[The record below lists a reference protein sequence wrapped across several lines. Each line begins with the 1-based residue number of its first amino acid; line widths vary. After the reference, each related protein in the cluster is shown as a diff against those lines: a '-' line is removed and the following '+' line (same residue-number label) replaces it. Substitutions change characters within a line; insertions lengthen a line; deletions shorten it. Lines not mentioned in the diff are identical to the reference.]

1 MRRLQFRT
9 RLLLI
14 LIASSWQSTAAA
26 ANLPTAT
33 EVLRIHQTNR
43 ERLSRLHLQLVY
55 REETTEASCR
65 RAQKQADEKEK
76 FIAVVSQ
83 MTAADAALQYGEKKL
98 QGEEALRLLQV
109 MIPEMKEEV
118 ANLRSRSRPFAI
130 VRPLEWFADGDDY
143 QCRQPLLS
151 TRTEELAAWSF
162 PAAPLTAA
170 TLKTDYRDVSIFSR
184 SAQMRPEARW
194 WHRSAERHGY
204 VMRKHLTDVS
214 LVRLPP
220 FMFAARPRWD
230 MRHPIDAFF
239 SQPADKYRVVREEE
253 LDGRKT
259 VVVETSVP
267 IDPPSTTR
275 LAYRAW
281 LDLQRGAIPL
291 KMYQRQNSGDAAPID
306 QFDLWQPAEIVTTQQ
321 IRELPGGAFYPVKT
335 VSETLQLDPDDPE
348 PTAAEWLEVKAGKR
362 KPPQVVERRNTWDCT
377 LVELKS
383 HFADGFFVVP
393 FPAGQKLFD
402 HDAGKIIG
410 ALDPKPPVQVGAK
423 APPLSI
429 GLWLDGK
436 QRSAEHF
443 KGQVVV
449 LDFWGLWCGA
459 CRSSVPRLKA
469 MQESFRGK
477 PVAFIGIHTAE
488 NDPAALA
495 AQIREFTTKNDWNF
509 LGAIDAGR
517 MTDDSVTSNAF
528 GVRSYPTLIVVGPDG
543 EVVYAEPDLEGPAC
557 DETDPAVLA
566 EFQKKFEAFMKRRFV
581 AVGEAWPPAAGL
593 DDERRM
599 AIYERVETAYIKL
612 QIETALRKA
621 ALEK

>member
-1 MRRLQFRT
+1 MRRLQLWT
-9 RLLLI
+9 RLSFI
-14 LIASSWQSTAAA
+14 FIASSWLSTAAA
-26 ANLPTAT
+26 ANLPTVD

-43 ERLSRLHLQLVY
+43 EQLSRLHLQLLH

-76 FIAVVSQ
+76 FIAAVSQ
-83 MTAADAALQYGEKKL
+83 MTAAEAELQYGEKKL
-98 QGEEALRLLQV
+98 LGEEALNLLKV
-109 MIPEMKEEV
+109 MIPVIQEEV
-118 ANLRSRSRPFAI
+118 ANLRSMNRPLAI
-130 VRPLEWFADGDDY
+130 VRSLEWFADGDDY

-151 TRTEELAAWSF
+151 TPTEELAAWSF

-184 SAQMRPEARW
+184 SPQTKPEARW
-194 WHRSAERHGY
+194 WHRSAERHAY
-204 VMRKHLTDVS
+204 VMRKHLTDVNS
-214 LVRLPP
+214 VRLPP
-220 FMFAARPRWD
+220 FTHAARARWD

-239 SQPADKYRVVREEE
+239 SRPADEYRIVREEV

-267 IDPPSTTR
+267 IDPQSTTR

-306 QFDLWQPAEIVTTQQ
+306 QFDLWQPTEIVTTQQ

-335 VSETLQLDPDDPE
+335 VSETLQLDPDAPE

-362 KPPQVVERRNTWDCT
+362 KLPQVVERRNTWDCT

-383 HFADGFFVVP
+383 HFDDGFFVVP
-393 FPAGQKLFD
+393 FPSGQKLFD

-459 CRSSVPRLKA
+459 CRSSVPTLKA

-477 PVAFIGIHTAE
+477 PVTFIGIHTAE
-488 NDPAALA
+488 SDPEALA
-495 AQIREFTTKNDWNF
+495 ARIREFTTKNDWNF

-517 MTDDSVTSNAF
+517 MTEDSVTSNTF
-528 GVRSYPTLIVVGPDG
+528 GVRSFPTLIVVGPDG
-543 EVVYAEPDLEGPAC
+543 DVVYTDPDLEAPAC
-557 DETDPAVLA
+557 DETNPAVLA
-566 EFQKKFEAFMKRRFV
+566 AFQKKVDAFMQRRFTV
-581 AVGEAWPPAAGL
+581 VNEPWPVAAGL
-593 DDERRM
+593 DDERRL
-599 AIYERVETAYIKL
+599 AIYDRVETAFIKL
-612 QIETALRKA
+612 RIEEALK
-621 ALEK
+621 KVK